1 MRGRTSAETKLD
13 TTSNDDATDD
23 TGAYTMKKTYV
34 FIFIYTHASC
44 KIYAH
49 VMYLFITFI
58 TCFSLRVH

>member
-23 TGAYTMKKTYV
+23 TGAYTMKKTHV

-49 VMYLFITFI
+49 VRY
-58 TCFSLRVH
+58 